1 MNAKMIALGIG
12 ILAFA
17 GASFVLIRDMGKTD
31 TSATASAAV
40 PAPSIAVEAPISAPE
55 VDVPSSPNPDA
66 GLAEGG
72 VKEIAMDSW
81 MEMKSDGTMSA
92 HFSLPEIRV
101 KKGDRVR
108 VAITNT
114 KGTHDFVIDELGV
127 KQDTPEGQT
136 TVVEFVADKAGSF
149 EYYCSKYSHRLIGQ
163 KGTLIVT
170 E

>member
-1 MNAKMIALGIG
+1 MNGKMIALGIG
-12 ILAFA
+12 IVAFA
-17 GASFVLIRDMGKTD
+17 GASFVLIRNMGA
-31 TSATASAAV
+31 SEAPVAASAAPTPSV
-40 PAPSIAVEAPISAPE
+40 AAPAAAPE
-55 VDVPSSPNPDA
+55 EVPVAPNPDA
-66 GLAEGG
+66 ALAGAE
-72 VKEIAMDSW
+72 VKEFAMDSW
-81 MEMKSDGTMSA
+81 MEVKGDGSMSA

-114 KGTHDFVIDELGV
+114 KGTHDFVIDELNV
-127 KQDTPEGQT
+127 KQDTPEGET

-163 KGTLIVT
+163 KGTLVVT